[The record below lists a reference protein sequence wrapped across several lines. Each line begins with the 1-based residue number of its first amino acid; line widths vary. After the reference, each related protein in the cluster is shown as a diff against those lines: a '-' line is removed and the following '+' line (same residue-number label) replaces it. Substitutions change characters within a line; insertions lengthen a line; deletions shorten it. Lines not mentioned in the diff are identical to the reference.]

1 MGMFD
6 DLNSTQEST
15 GSGMFA
21 DLQPKGGGASGGWD
35 APRKWSDVPM
45 EALRNTPQSAG
56 HFVGG
61 LANAVMHPIDTLTGL
76 GDAMVGGTRKIAP
89 SLIGVIDKFAD
100 PSVINRQNNTANA
113 LGGAMKDRYGSMD
126 GVKNTLATD
135 PVGALADLSTVLT
148 GGAAAATKA
157 PMVSSA
163 LQKAATLTNPLSVV
177 APAARGLGRV
187 VETPASAVLGVS
199 TGVGQDTI
207 RNAAKAGFN
216 KDASFM
222 NNISGKTGMSDVL
235 DTVQLNLQ
243 NMGAKK
249 AADYRSGKIDIKNT
263 AAVMVTAE
271 LPGFAKPGQKID
283 VTVSAIG
290 KASNLRG
297 GTLLLTSLR
306 GVDGEIYAISQGS
319 LAATGIDA
327 TAAAGSKVVIG
338 VPTSARIPQGATVE
352 RIVDNPFDKADRV
365 ILNVRDSD
373 FTTTTAI
380 VNVIN
385 TRFGADVARA
395 MDGVTVSLQAP
406 QDLTQRVAFMSMVEN
421 MDVMPGEPS
430 ARVVV
435 NARTGTV
442 VISRNVRVT
451 AAAVSHGTISVSVA
465 VTNEISQPG
474 PFSNGTT
481 AAVQNAEVAVSEP
494 NKPMFMFNP
503 GVDLRQIV
511 DAVNQVGAT
520 PSALIAIL
528 EALKSAG
535 SLRADLLVI

>member
-1 MGMFD
+1 MKSWLALFLTLTLSSGTVLAD
-6 DLNSTQEST
+6 RIKDLTSVAAMRSNQLIGYGLVVGLN
-15 GSGMFA
+15 GSGDGA
-21 DLQPKGGGASGGWD
+21 DVSFTA
-35 APRKWSDVPM
+35 
-45 EALRNTPQSAG
+45 QS
-56 HFVGG
+56 
-61 LANAVMHPIDTLTGL
+61 MKTLL
-76 GDAMVGGTRKIAP
+76 
-89 SLIGVIDKFAD
+89 
-100 PSVINRQNNTANA
+100 NR
-113 LGGAMKDRYGSMD
+113 
-126 GVKNTLATD
+126 
-135 PVGALADLSTVLT
+135 
-148 GGAAAATKA
+148 
-157 PMVSSA
+157 
-163 LQKAATLTNPLSVV
+163 
-177 APAARGLGRV
+177 
-187 VETPASAVLGVS
+187 LGVS
-199 TGVGQDTI
+199 LEGPLSDFET
-207 RNAAKAGFN
+207 
-216 KDASFM
+216 AS
-222 NNISGKTGMSDVL
+222 S
-235 DTVQLNLQ
+235 
-243 NMGAKK
+243 
-249 AADYRSGKIDIKNT
+249 SGKIDIKNT

-338 VPTSARIPQGATVE
+338 VPTAARIPQGATVE

-474 PFSNGTT
+474 AFSGGTT
-481 AAVQNAEVAVSEP
+481 AAVQNADVAVSEP

>member
-1 MGMFD
+1 
-6 DLNSTQEST
+6 
-15 GSGMFA
+15 
-21 DLQPKGGGASGGWD
+21 
-35 APRKWSDVPM
+35 V
-45 EALRNTPQSAG
+45 
-56 HFVGG
+56 
-61 LANAVMHPIDTLTGL
+61 
-76 GDAMVGGTRKIAP
+76 
-89 SLIGVIDKFAD
+89 
-100 PSVINRQNNTANA
+100 
-113 LGGAMKDRYGSMD
+113 
-126 GVKNTLATD
+126 
-135 PVGALADLSTVLT
+135 
-148 GGAAAATKA
+148 
-157 PMVSSA
+157 
-163 LQKAATLTNPLSVV
+163 
-177 APAARGLGRV
+177 
-187 VETPASAVLGVS
+187 
-199 TGVGQDTI
+199 
-207 RNAAKAGFN
+207 
-216 KDASFM
+216 
-222 NNISGKTGMSDVL
+222 
-235 DTVQLNLQ
+235 
-243 NMGAKK
+243 
-249 AADYRSGKIDIKNT
+249 DIKNT

-352 RIVDNPFDKADRV
+352 RIVDNPFDKAERV

-380 VNVIN
+380 VNAIN
-385 TRFGADVARA
+385 NRFGADVARA

-465 VTNEISQPG
+465 VTNEVSQPG
-474 PFSNGTT
+474 PFSPGGTT
-481 AAVQNAEVAVSEP
+481 TPVQNADVAVSEP

>member
-1 MGMFD
+1 MKSWLALFLTLTLSSGTVLAD
-6 DLNSTQEST
+6 RIKDLTSVAAMRSNQLIGYGLVVGLN
-15 GSGMFA
+15 GSGDGA
-21 DLQPKGGGASGGWD
+21 DVSFTA
-35 APRKWSDVPM
+35 
-45 EALRNTPQSAG
+45 QS
-56 HFVGG
+56 
-61 LANAVMHPIDTLTGL
+61 MKTLL
-76 GDAMVGGTRKIAP
+76 
-89 SLIGVIDKFAD
+89 
-100 PSVINRQNNTANA
+100 NR
-113 LGGAMKDRYGSMD
+113 
-126 GVKNTLATD
+126 
-135 PVGALADLSTVLT
+135 
-148 GGAAAATKA
+148 
-157 PMVSSA
+157 
-163 LQKAATLTNPLSVV
+163 
-177 APAARGLGRV
+177 
-187 VETPASAVLGVS
+187 LGVS
-199 TGVGQDTI
+199 LEGPLSDFET
-207 RNAAKAGFN
+207 
-216 KDASFM
+216 AS
-222 NNISGKTGMSDVL
+222 S
-235 DTVQLNLQ
+235 
-243 NMGAKK
+243 
-249 AADYRSGKIDIKNT
+249 SGKIDIKNT

-327 TAAAGSKVVIG
+327 AAGTGPKVVIG
-338 VPTSARIPQGATVE
+338 VPTAARIPQGATVE
-352 RIVDNPFDKADRV
+352 RVVENPFDKADRV
-365 ILNVRDSD
+365 VLNVRDSD

-385 TRFGADVARA
+385 SRFGADVARA

-406 QDLTQRVAFMSMVEN
+406 LDLTQRVAFMSMVEN
-421 MDVMPGEPS
+421 MDVMPGEPP

-451 AAAVSHGTISVSVA
+451 AAAVAHGTISVAVS
-465 VTNEISQPG
+465 VTNEVAQPG
-474 PFSNGTT
+474 PFSFGGTT
-481 AAVQNAEVAVSEP
+481 APVQNSEVSVSEP
-494 NKPMFMFNP
+494 NKPMFLFNP